1 MFILCTTFG
10 VDIYLYYFV
19 ITINSVV
26 FSLLTDL
33 LFPGTGVHGLSLH
46 FPALLLHLLAARHT
60 PDTPK
65 YKGPSPNAGIKGF
78 IVNSPVSKTASPPW
92 VRSPTPQSTTE
103 TPAGQKTLTGDTP
116 FASSTPA
123 LPLLPLPPS
132 KGTPSTTRS
141 EASRAW
147 LNRYA
152 MRAGLRSRAG
162 LDARQMDRPVQH
174 HTFLADVADVRQ
186 IEQGLL
192 QLMEDFQAG
201 SLRAFGKLILL
212 CSSSVFASVIRF
224 LHYLITLLLF
234 PLSVMRDKRRSIC
247 DKKIMIIKLRKT

>member
-1 MFILCTTFG
+1 MF
-10 VDIYLYYFV
+10 
-19 ITINSVV
+19 S
-26 FSLLTDL
+26 SLTDL

-46 FPALLLHLLAARHT
+46 LPASPPHPLAARHT

-65 YKGPSPNAGIKGF
+65 HKGPSPNAGIKGL

-92 VRSPTPQSTTE
+92 VRSPTPHSTLE
-103 TPAGQKTLTGDTP
+103 TPAGQKMLAGGRDATAGAGHTS
-116 FASSTPA
+116 FASSTPT

-132 KGTPSTTRS
+132 RGTPSTARS

-152 MRAGLRSRAG
+152 MRAGLRSRTG
-162 LDARQMDRPVQH
+162 MDARQMDRPVQH

-201 SLRAFGKLILL
+201 SLRAFGKLILPF
-212 CSSSVFASVIRF
+212 SSFIFTSVTIFHQYS
-224 LHYLITLLLF
+224 ITLFLYSLY
-234 PLSVMRDKRRSIC
+234 SMRGKSRFIC
-247 DKKIMIIKLRKT
+247 DKRERWQN